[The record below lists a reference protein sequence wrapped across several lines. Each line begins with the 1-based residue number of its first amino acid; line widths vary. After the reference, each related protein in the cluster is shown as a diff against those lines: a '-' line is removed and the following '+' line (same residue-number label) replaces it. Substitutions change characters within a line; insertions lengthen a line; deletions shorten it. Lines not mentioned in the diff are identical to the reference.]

1 MPNRSA
7 LRDTKGNIRL
17 NQMLKYAAKQLKH
30 VVSLR
35 CPKLCPD
42 PTRRDQHVL
51 TKDRRARARIWALI
65 IDLINILKPRKGC
78 N

>member
-1 MPNRSA
+1 
-7 LRDTKGNIRL
+7 
-17 NQMLKYAAKQLKH
+17 MLKYAAKQLKH

-65 IDLINILKPRKGC
+65 IDLINI
-78 N
+78 